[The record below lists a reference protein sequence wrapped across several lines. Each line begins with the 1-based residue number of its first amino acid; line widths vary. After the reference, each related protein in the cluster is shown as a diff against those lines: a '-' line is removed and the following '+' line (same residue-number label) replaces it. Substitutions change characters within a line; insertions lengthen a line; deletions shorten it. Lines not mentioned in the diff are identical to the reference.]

1 MRAAG
6 ITGVSRR
13 RSTPVTTRQAT
24 DHHPASDLVRR
35 NFTAER
41 PNELWVADI
50 TSLPTLAGFLYL
62 AVVLDAWSRRIV
74 GWAFSAELKTRVDC
88 GATRKKG
95 RPKPLCRPTRTERSR
110 RGSRRAFVAAIR
122 RRRRAEGLGFRGP
135 APYPV
140 PVVSTMAWCIYDVNR
155 APHSKEATEK
165 GARKPPSRLLDRPAY
180 ALGSCLPYRGVPWSW
195 ARR

>member
-1 MRAAG
+1 MG
-6 ITGVSRR
+6 RR
-13 RSTPVTTRQAT
+13 RTPRMTGLNVT
-24 DHHPASDLVRR
+24 HHTLAKIKRIGLRHHKSPPTGSESHSHPRR
-35 NFTAER
+35 NPHRFNLTVR
-41 PNELWVADI
+41 CSSKIFVMGGPQW
-50 TSLPTLAGFLYL
+50 
-62 AVVLDAWSRRIV
+62 
-74 GWAFSAELKTRVDC
+74 
-88 GATRKKG
+88 ATRKKG
-95 RPKPLCRPTRTERSR
+95 RPKPPCRPTRTVRSPQ
-110 RGSRRAFVAAIR
+110 GSRRAFVAAIR